1 MLIKNKKY
9 HLIKEQE
16 VIAIYNI
23 KEQKVEKLIKVDPL
37 LVESYLD
44 VNLTRKITE
53 EQEKYHRILLNL
65 QKDIFCEKKLHKKYL
80 MI

>member
-53 EQEKYHRILLNL
+53 E
-65 QKDIFCEKKLHKKYL
+65 
-80 MI
+80 